1 MIKNFAASHR
11 KSVAEVLDY
20 FSGNMRWQSL
30 FEDLH
35 HRKSATIDGARGSS
49 ISLVLSVLEQH
60 CPGTLIVVNAYAND
74 LDFLRSDGETLGI
87 SKSTIFPAWDSWP
100 LKRRDHLD
108 AVAAQRLQ
116 VIQQIME
123 QESGV
128 VYTTMTALMQ
138 PVPAKV
144 DFLRD
149 RLKLTVGETIDLD
162 YLMRWLVDHG
172 YQRTDAVEHPGDWSK
187 RGEII
192 EVYSLDRLFPIR
204 MVLFDDQIES
214 IRSIH
219 LETKR
224 SDLSFQETW
233 LMAIPIIAE
242 KRPGRGTDSGGIYRG
257 HLCDYLSDDSWTVLI
272 KIPELQDQAKRYF
285 EEMEEP
291 VGLFTHEA
299 VFQKLTQFANVSLS
313 DLSTVSNE
321 TAIHLACD
329 RLGKFGCEAERLR
342 AEIDRIAPVA
352 QLFIACQNQ
361 IEQTRIQELLAG
373 SVVQKSNRLELIQG
387 SLRSGFQLFDPSL
400 IFLGS
405 DQLFDRQE
413 MVHRQRSSATSRSI
427 ESRALDRFVDL
438 HEGDYVVHVHYGIA
452 IYRGTRVQM
461 RNSGP
466 GHEASANT
474 PAESIM
480 EEQIILEFRDNV
492 RLYVPIERM
501 DLIQKYVGGRG
512 NNPELSRYGSSSWSK
527 KKAYAEEAVRDL
539 AQEMIEI
546 QAQRATHPGHKYPPD
561 SEWQKQFESLFPY
574 QETPDQLV
582 SIGEIK
588 KDLESTQPMDRLL
601 CGDVGFG
608 KTEVALRAA
617 FKVIDHGKQV
627 AVLVPTTILAEQ
639 HFRSF
644 QDRLRSFPFTV
655 EVLSRFRTKSQQKQ
669 ILKRVEEGGVD
680 ILVGTHRLL
689 GKDVHFKDLG
699 LVIIDEE
706 QRFGVEA
713 KDKLRQMR
721 ALVEI
726 LTMTAT
732 PIPRTLHASLLNIR
746 EISCLETPP
755 PERLAVETRIIGW
768 DESLI
773 RNAIIRERNR
783 QGQIYFV
790 HNRVQDLM
798 QIRDRIL
805 KIVPDLRVSMIHGQM
820 EKESIETAMLSF
832 LNRDAELL
840 LATTIIESGLDIPNA
855 NTIFIHEANRYGLA
869 DLHQLRGRVGRQ
881 SQRAYAYLI
890 VENSANLNLEAQQR
904 LRAIEEYSSLG
915 SGFHIAMRDLEIR
928 GAGNILGHEQSGHIE
943 AIGYEMY
950 CQLLENA
957 IRSLKKLPLRTALEV
972 NIDFPWTAY
981 LPRNYVES
989 QKLRLEVYRTYSRLR
1004 DFTTLHQFRLELQE
1018 RFGTIPQSVEWM
1030 LQAQELRILSNFHQI
1045 SAIHRIGKRLQLTY
1059 RDRQKIDRL
1068 IELNPR
1074 KIWVI
1079 DAELALMEVAGI
1091 DRDAESFYRILKEIL
1106 LKGFVPE
1113 SDPIDNH

>member
-373 SVVQKSNRLELIQG
+373 SVVQK
-387 SLRSGFQLFDPSL
+387 
-400 IFLGS
+400 
-405 DQLFDRQE
+405 
-413 MVHRQRSSATSRSI
+413 
-427 ESRALDRFVDL
+427 
-438 HEGDYVVHVHYGIA
+438 
-452 IYRGTRVQM
+452 
-461 RNSGP
+461 
-466 GHEASANT
+466 
-474 PAESIM
+474 
-480 EEQIILEFRDNV
+480 
-492 RLYVPIERM
+492 
-501 DLIQKYVGGRG
+501 
-512 NNPELSRYGSSSWSK
+512 
-527 KKAYAEEAVRDL
+527 
-539 AQEMIEI
+539 
-546 QAQRATHPGHKYPPD
+546 
-561 SEWQKQFESLFPY
+561 
-574 QETPDQLV
+574 
-582 SIGEIK
+582 
-588 KDLESTQPMDRLL
+588 
-601 CGDVGFG
+601 
-608 KTEVALRAA
+608 
-617 FKVIDHGKQV
+617 
-627 AVLVPTTILAEQ
+627 
-639 HFRSF
+639 
-644 QDRLRSFPFTV
+644 
-655 EVLSRFRTKSQQKQ
+655 
-669 ILKRVEEGGVD
+669 
-680 ILVGTHRLL
+680 
-689 GKDVHFKDLG
+689 
-699 LVIIDEE
+699 
-706 QRFGVEA
+706 
-713 KDKLRQMR
+713 
-721 ALVEI
+721 
-726 LTMTAT
+726 
-732 PIPRTLHASLLNIR
+732 IP
-746 EISCLETPP
+746 
-755 PERLAVETRIIGW
+755 
-768 DESLI
+768 
-773 RNAIIRERNR
+773 
-783 QGQIYFV
+783 
-790 HNRVQDLM
+790 
-798 QIRDRIL
+798 
-805 KIVPDLRVSMIHGQM
+805 
-820 EKESIETAMLSF
+820 
-832 LNRDAELL
+832 
-840 LATTIIESGLDIPNA
+840 
-855 NTIFIHEANRYGLA
+855 
-869 DLHQLRGRVGRQ
+869 
-881 SQRAYAYLI
+881 
-890 VENSANLNLEAQQR
+890 
-904 LRAIEEYSSLG
+904 
-915 SGFHIAMRDLEIR
+915 
-928 GAGNILGHEQSGHIE
+928 
-943 AIGYEMY
+943 
-950 CQLLENA
+950 
-957 IRSLKKLPLRTALEV
+957 
-972 NIDFPWTAY
+972 
-981 LPRNYVES
+981 
-989 QKLRLEVYRTYSRLR
+989 
-1004 DFTTLHQFRLELQE
+1004 
-1018 RFGTIPQSVEWM
+1018 
-1030 LQAQELRILSNFHQI
+1030 
-1045 SAIHRIGKRLQLTY
+1045 
-1059 RDRQKIDRL
+1059 
-1068 IELNPR
+1068 
-1074 KIWVI
+1074 
-1079 DAELALMEVAGI
+1079 
-1091 DRDAESFYRILKEIL
+1091 
-1106 LKGFVPE
+1106 
-1113 SDPIDNH
+1113 